1 METCATTRGARLSQ
15 LMSPQSAAGCDISR
29 ADLIARE
36 ATYLRAS
43 LFYRMAAVLIL
54 LFDIGHTVGF
64 LQYDPEWKVDSLI
77 GSMKSIHFDIQGF
90 SRSYWEFFVGFGL
103 FVTVFLLLAAVTAW
117 QLGGL
122 AAETLARLR
131 GIRWSLAICF
141 VALTFLSFRYF
152 FVLPLVFSTLITVCL
167 IVAALLKPQVNT

>member
-1 METCATTRGARLSQ
+1 VSLK
-15 LMSPQSAAGCDISR
+15 
-29 ADLIARE
+29 
-36 ATYLRAS
+36 AS
-43 LFYRMAAVLIL
+43 TLYRIAAVLIL
-54 LFDIGHTVGF
+54 LFDIGHTIGF
-64 LQYDPEWKVDSLI
+64 LQHDPSWGVDSLLA
-77 GSMKSIHFDIQGF
+77 SMKTTHFDIQGF

-131 GIRWSLAICF
+131 GLRWALAICF

-152 FVLPLVFSTLITVCL
+152 FFLPLVFSALIAVCL
-167 IVAALLKPQVNT
+167 IVAASLKPRVKT